1 MAPLSDGISLL
12 ALCDKLV
19 VAGLVFGCALILRK
33 EVAIRLMA
41 VLAALYAA
49 QVLARSIG
57 FHSTAAFFKILLFS
71 SPIVLSVIFQ
81 SDIKRALFSFWKR
94 HKPRNSEENSD
105 LATTVDEL
113 SKGVHELAERQIGAL
128 IVIIRQMS
136 IDHLIQVGTEIDAKV
151 TSELLNSIF
160 LPYSPIH
167 DGAVIIQREKIT
179 KAGCFLPLS
188 QNPDIAKS
196 FGTRHRAALGISEQT
211 DALVLVVSEETGKI
225 SIVHDGK
232 ITYDADPDEIRR
244 LSRKAIEG
252 RRAPRVTSMQEH

>member
-1 MAPLSDGISLL
+1 MASFFDNVTLL
-12 ALCDKLV
+12 GLLDKFIV
-19 VAGLVFGCALILRK
+19 VGLVYGCALILRQ
-33 EVAIRLMA
+33 EAALRLVAIMTALFVA
-41 VLAALYAA
+41 EYGSKKLGLASTSSFFHLLLSSAP
-49 QVLARSIG
+49 VILAI
-57 FHSTAAFFKILLFS
+57 
-71 SPIVLSVIFQ
+71 IFQ

-94 HKPRNSEENSD
+94 HKSGDSD
-105 LATTVDEL
+105 NQDVSTTVDEL
-113 SKGVHELAERQIGAL
+113 SKGLHELAERRIGAL

-136 IDHLIQVGTEIDAKV
+136 IDHLVQVGTEIDAKV

-179 KAGCFLPLS
+179 SAGCILPLS

-211 DALVLVVSEETGKI
+211 DVLVLVVSEETGKI
-225 SIVHDGK
+225 SIVHEGK
-232 ITYDADPDEIRR
+232 ITYDADSAEIRR

-252 RRAPRVTSMQEH
+252 RRATRVTTIPEH

>member
-1 MAPLSDGISLL
+1 MAPVFDSVTLPGLF
-12 ALCDKLV
+12 DKLL
-19 VAGLVFGCALILRK
+19 VAGLIYGCTLILKKEAALRLLVILTALI
-33 EVAIRLMA
+33 VAEFGSK
-41 VLAALYAA
+41 VLGLT
-49 QVLARSIG
+49 
-57 FHSTAAFFKILLFS
+57 STASFFHLLIS
-71 SPIVLSVIFQ
+71 SAPVIIAIIFQ

-94 HKPRNSEENSD
+94 NKSGESGNLD
-105 LATTVDEL
+105 VTTTVDEL
-113 SKGVHELAERQIGAL
+113 SKGLHELAERRIGAL

-136 IDHLIQVGTEIDAKV
+136 IDHLVQIGTEIDAKV

-179 KAGCFLPLS
+179 SAGCILPLS

-211 DALVLVVSEETGKI
+211 DVLVLVVSEETGKI
-225 SIVHDGK
+225 SIVHEGK
-232 ITYDADPDEIRR
+232 ITYDADPAEIRR

-252 RRAPRVTSMQEH
+252 RRAPRVTVTPEH